1 MKVVK
6 ITLLIFVGLSLF
18 CHRLYAKEALILYTG
33 QTHAMLYQCSCP
45 VQKDGGVARRG
56 TLVKKLRKSYPELLL
71 LDCGS
76 FTAGGLM
83 DEYTQGVELDKQRS
97 LDNFR
102 TMQLLGYDAVGI
114 SPDEFNFGKEFFL
127 NNANKNKPVFLSA
140 NLDSNKVLPQIIK
153 EVNGVKI
160 GVIGLTNVMVNQN
173 MSGIK
178 INMPKAVQERVNALK
193 QKGVEVVVV
202 LSTLGEKEDLK
213 LIAQVKGIDIIFV
226 GYNPLKDESFVKID
240 STYLL
245 RPSWQGRKLG
255 KLTLDVK
262 NGKLINCQAEQIRLS
277 DEIVDDPD
285 ILAAIPRC
293 YLDANCKKEGFV
305 GSCKDPGELKSAC
318 LFTQPKKI
326 NLMVIETKDCP
337 SCNPASVIE
346 FLKRQFPGL
355 TTKHLDLADPVA
367 EKLVKDLSIIS
378 LPAYLLGPEVENE
391 KNFNNLKNGLSL
403 SGNYY
408 LVKPQTVGRAYFLN
422 RKAQKGTLDMFLN
435 MFDNH
440 AAVSLALTKEFNPR
454 LHFLAIETEQGF
466 DARNGNFEIEEYLRG
481 VCMQRYFPDKFWDYL
496 SCRLKNMD
504 SYYWEDC
511 LSVADAGKVK
521 SCAQGPQGAKLLK
534 ENIALGSQ
542 LQVNLSSTYLFD
554 NNLIVYSQGVPDRE
568 ELRKL
573 IKNKET
579 E

>member
-6 ITLLIFVGLSLF
+6 ITLFIFVGLSLLSSF
-18 CHRLYAKEALILYTG
+18 LFAEEAVILYTG

-56 TLVKKLRKSYPELLL
+56 TLVKKLRKSHPELLL
-71 LDCGS
+71 LDSGS

-83 DEYTQGVELDKQRS
+83 DEYTQSVKLDMQRS
-97 LDNFR
+97 QDNLR

-114 SPDEFNFGKEFFL
+114 GPDEFNFGKEFFS
-127 NNANKNKPVFLSA
+127 NNVTKSKPVFLSA
-140 NLDSNKVLPQIIK
+140 NLDSHKVSPYMIK
-153 EVNGVKI
+153 KVNGIKI
-160 GVIGLTNVMVNQN
+160 GVIGLTNVTVNQKLE
-173 MSGIK
+173 GIK
-178 INMPKAVQERVNALK
+178 INPPVAVQEMVNALK
-193 QKGVEVVVV
+193 QKGVAVVVI
-202 LSTLGEKEDLK
+202 LSTLGEQEDLK

-226 GYNPLKDESFVKID
+226 GYNPLNDQPWAKVDA
-240 STYLL
+240 TYLL

-262 NGKLINCQAEQIRLS
+262 NGKLINCKVEQIRLS
-277 DEIVDDPD
+277 DELVDDPD
-285 ILAAIPRC
+285 VSVAIARC

-305 GSCKDPGELKSAC
+305 GSCQNPGELKSAC
-318 LFTQPKKI
+318 LFTLPKKI
-326 NLMVIETKDCP
+326 NLTVIGTKDCP
-337 SCNPASVIE
+337 SCTPAPVVG
-346 FLKRQFPGL
+346 FLKKQFPGL
-355 TTKHLDLADPVA
+355 VA
-367 EKLVKDLSIIS
+367 EYLYLPEPAAEKIVKDLSIQS
-378 LPAYLLGPEVENE
+378 LPAYLLGREAESE
-391 KNFNNLKNGLSL
+391 KSFSGLKSGLDLAGS
-403 SGNYY
+403 YY
-408 LVKPQTVGRAYFLN
+408 LMKPQAIGRAYLLN
-422 RKAQKGTLDMFLN
+422 RKVQKGKFDMFLN

-454 LHFLAIETEQGF
+454 LHFLAVEKENGF

-481 VCMQRYFPDKFWDYL
+481 VCTQKYFPDKFWNYL

-511 LSVADAGKVK
+511 LSVDDALKVK
-521 SCAQGPQGAKLLK
+521 FCAKGPEGAELLK

-554 NNLIVYSQGVPDRE
+554 NNLIVYSQGLPDKE

-573 IKNKET
+573 IKTKEM